1 MAELIGFRTEFLPH
15 VTRLFY
21 PGEERITGKINWF
34 RHQMESSGQDLG
46 KTCVLLKGPSKL
58 LGFCWLSTLESRQP
72 GLVQAHIAV
81 DPALA
86 AGDWQ
91 VFWAGVRQLAVGLA
105 PRPRLRVILPA
116 NLPLADNL
124 TGEGLAKVADL
135 TQFCAQLE
143 THQETPLPGDFK
155 VVTLAGAPKLA
166 DHWVRLFNLG
176 ISAFWNQPVW
186 TGEMLKARLAAGN
199 PEAWRLGLAGNEPV
213 AALFYEVIDG
223 EQGLARINAAAT
235 PPAYRNKG
243 YGRLMLKDVLAH
255 LCSKGFKRV
264 YQLADGQNQATALLY
279 KMQGF
284 APQGIYHVLEGDIQV
299 QVAQAPVAAARE
311 ETEQPPPQENQA
323 ETKKQNVGFYPM
335 FHTHVSGKRGTE

>member
-1 MAELIGFRTEFLPH
+1 MSELIGFRTEFLPH

-34 RHQMESSGQDLG
+34 RYQMESSGQDLS

-58 LGFCWLSTLESRQP
+58 LAFCWLCPLESRQP

-91 VFWAGVRQLAVGLA
+91 VFWAGVRQLAGNLA
-105 PRPRLRVILPA
+105 PRTRLRVILPA
-116 NLPLADNL
+116 NLTLADNL
-124 TGEGLAKVADL
+124 TDEGLAKVADL

-143 THQETPLPGDFK
+143 THQETPLSGDFR
-155 VVTLAGAPKLA
+155 VVTLAGAPSMA
-166 DHWVRLFNLG
+166 DDWLRLFNSG
-176 ISAFWNQPVW
+176 ISAFWHQPVW
-186 TGEMLKARLAAGN
+186 TGEILKARLRAGS
-199 PEAWRLGLAGNEPV
+199 PEAWRLGMAGNEPV

-223 EQGLARINAAAT
+223 EQGLVRINAAAT

-243 YGRLMLKDVLAH
+243 YGRLMIKDVLAH
-255 LCSKGFKRV
+255 LRSKGFKQV

-284 APQGIYHVLEGDIQV
+284 APQGFYHVLEGDLQV
-299 QVAQAPVAAARE
+299 NIVQAPVAAAQE
-311 ETEQPPPQENQA
+311 ETEPSSPENQA
-323 ETKKQNVGFYPM
+323 ETKKKNVGFYPS
-335 FHTHVSGKRGTE
+335 FHSQISGKRGRE